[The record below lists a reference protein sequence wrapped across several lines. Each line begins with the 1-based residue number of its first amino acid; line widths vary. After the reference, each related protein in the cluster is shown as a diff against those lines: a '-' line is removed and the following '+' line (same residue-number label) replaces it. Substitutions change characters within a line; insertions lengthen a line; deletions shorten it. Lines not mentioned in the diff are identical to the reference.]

1 MGANLSNANIRT
13 EQITNQNS
21 QSTASSSQASDWDSQ
36 SSASNNQSSASSSRT
51 TASNTQSTDLNS
63 QSSASNN
70 QASAWDSQT
79 TALDSQASDSS
90 SRTSNSNTH
99 STALN
104 SQSTA
109 LDSQSSVSSSQ
120 ASASNN
126 QITALN
132 SQSTALDSQASDS
145 SSRTSNSNTH
155 STALNSQ
162 STALDSQS
170 SVSSSQASA
179 SNNQITA
186 LNSQSTALDSQSSV
200 SSSQASASNNQI
212 TDLNSQSSALDSQS
226 SGLNSHATASNSQA
240 TASNNQATASNT
252 QSTVSN
258 PQLNN
263 LENSIKEMNQINVN
277 FSAEAFDP
285 IYWANKADEVSK
297 SITPRSSVNSFSKST
312 AAYNCDEADRLAE
325 IQEVARQLVDRGIDI
340 TAGYDNWLKLGFAL
354 ADGLDEDGRDIYHQ
368 LSQLNDEYDTAECD
382 RQYTH
387 CLHGR
392 GQGITVNTFF
402 QMAKEAGIDIAQVAR
417 EQMRTHQV
425 CAISANVPSAKRIE
439 KVEKSTI
446 LGTLEEQVPRGT
458 MAQVAQTHAKTPTGY
473 TFSDKLKRDDL
484 DDITRTIFDLHHDEP
499 EKCDAMILGALNV
512 VSGLMGGANGTP
524 EHRSGVY
531 GIYDGH
537 RVYAPLYNIIYS
549 GAGNGKGNLMFNKE
563 LAYQVKKEMRSAYDA
578 EKSKYDQA
586 MAEWESKSK
595 KDRSDAPREPVYR
608 DPFVPGNSSSSA
620 VYRALD
626 ANGGWGLMFE
636 TEADTVSS
644 MIDSDYGNYSD
655 LMRKAHHHETL
666 SMNRV
671 TEKLHIDIDEPRL
684 SIFLTCTPGQLPSLF
699 PSFEN
704 GLGSRFLFYNLP
716 DEEVSFHDVFALR
729 ESPLEDTYKQ
739 LGDKLL
745 PLYHALQSRA
755 DHPIQFMLSAAQQR
769 DFLRT
774 YQQLLVE
781 QYGMQGKGIRAFVF
795 RIALESFRYAMILT
809 TLRRLSEWTASFG
822 PSTDHEIFRDEENA
836 LICDDRDFRTV
847 KTIVGCLV
855 NHTARVYAVMAK
867 EDDNPFALHGKK
879 LSADERRLYKALPE
893 GDFLTADAIE
903 TAKHLQISQRTA
915 QRMLSRFCNVY
926 RIIDPV
932 KRGVYNKPAVSD
944 NDNTNED

>member
-1 MGANLSNANIRT
+1 MREKNFKLNSMGANLSNANMRT
-13 EQITNQNS
+13 EQITNQKAQASALDS
-21 QSTASSSQASDWDSQ
+21 QTTELDTQATVLNSQASALDSQTTELDTQATVLNSQASAWDSQ
-36 SSASNNQSSASSSRT
+36 V
-51 TASNTQSTDLNS
+51 TASNTQSTELNTQASGLNS
-63 QSSASNN
+63 QVTASNTQSTELDN
-70 QASAWDSQT
+70 QA
-79 TALDSQASDSS
+79 
-90 SRTSNSNTH
+90 
-99 STALN
+99 
-104 SQSTA
+104 
-109 LDSQSSVSSSQ
+109 
-120 ASASNN
+120 
-126 QITALN
+126 
-132 SQSTALDSQASDS
+132 
-145 SSRTSNSNTH
+145 
-155 STALNSQ
+155 
-162 STALDSQS
+162 
-170 SVSSSQASA
+170 
-179 SNNQITA
+179 
-186 LNSQSTALDSQSSV
+186 SV

-212 TDLNSQSSALDSQS
+212 TDLNSQARAWDTQ
-226 SGLNSHATASNSQA
+226 ATTSNSQA
-240 TASNNQATASNT
+240 SASNNQITD
-252 QSTVSN
+252 
-258 PQLNN
+258 LK
-263 LENSIKEMNQINVN
+263 NSIKDMNQININ

-297 SITPRSSVNSFSKST
+297 SIKPRSSVNLFSKST
-312 AAYNCDEADRLAE
+312 AAYNCDEADRQAE

-340 TAGYDNWLKLGFAL
+340 TAGYNNWLNLGFAL
-354 ADGLDEDGRDIYHQ
+354 ADGLGEDGRKIYHQ

-402 QMAKEAGIDIAQVAR
+402 QMAKEGGIDLSQVAR

-425 CAISANVPSAKRIE
+425 NAISANVPSAKRIE

-446 LGTLEEQVPRGT
+446 LGTLEEQVPRDT
-458 MAQVAQTHAKTPTGY
+458 MAQVAQTHAKTPTGF
-473 TFSDKLKRDDL
+473 TFSDKLERDDL
-484 DDITRTIFDLHHDEP
+484 DDITGAIYDLHHDEP

-512 VSGLMGGANGTP
+512 ISGLMGGANGTP

-595 KDRSDAPREPVYR
+595 KDRGDAPREPVYR

-671 TEKLHIDIDEPRL
+671 TEKVHIDIDEPRL

-739 LGDKLL
+739 LGDTLL

-755 DHPIQFMLSAAQQR
+755 DHPIQFMLSDAQQR

-774 YQQLLVE
+774 YQDLLVE

-809 TLRRLSEWTASFG
+809 TLRRLSEWAASFG
-822 PSTDHEIFRDEENA
+822 PSTDHEIFRDDENA

-893 GDFLTADAIE
+893 GDFPTADAIDR
-903 TAKHLQISQRTA
+903 ADRLQISRRTA
-915 QRMLSRFCNVY
+915 QRMLNKFCNVY

-944 NDNTNED
+944 NDNTNDD

>member
-1 MGANLSNANIRT
+1 MIKKNFKLNSMGANLSNANIRT

-36 SSASNNQSSASSSRT
+36 SSASNNQASASSSRT

-120 ASASNN
+120 
-126 QITALN
+126 
-132 SQSTALDSQASDS
+132 
-145 SSRTSNSNTH
+145 
-155 STALNSQ
+155 
-162 STALDSQS
+162 S

-186 LNSQSTALDSQSSV
+186 L
-200 SSSQASASNNQI
+200 
-212 TDLNSQSSALDSQS
+212 DSQS
-226 SGLNSHATASNSQA
+226 SGLNSHATASNI
-240 TASNNQATASNT
+240 QATASNT
-252 QSTVSN
+252 QASVSN
-258 PQLNN
+258 SQATASNTQANN
-263 LENSIKEMNQINVN
+263 LKNSIKEMNQVNIN

-297 SITPRSSVNSFSKST
+297 TITPRSSVNSFSKST

-340 TAGYDNWLKLGFAL
+340 TVGYDNWLNLGFAL
-354 ADGLDEDGRDIYHQ
+354 ADGLGEDGREIYHQ

-417 EQMRTHQV
+417 EQMKTHQV
-425 CAISANVPSAKRIE
+425 NAISANVPSAKRME

-458 MAQVAQTHAKTPTGY
+458 MAQVAQTHAKTPTGF
-473 TFSDKLKRDDL
+473 TFSDKLERDDL
-484 DDITRTIFDLHHDEP
+484 DDITGAIYDLHHDEP

-595 KDRSDAPREPVYR
+595 KDRGDAPREPVYR

-739 LGDKLL
+739 LGDTLL

-755 DHPIQFMLSAAQQR
+755 DHPIQFMLSAAQQKE
-769 DFLRT
+769 FLHT

-809 TLRRLSEWTASFG
+809 TLRRLSEWADSFG
-822 PSTDHEIFRDEENA
+822 PSTDHEIFRDDENA
-836 LICDDRDFRTV
+836 LICADRDFRTV
-847 KTIVGCLV
+847 KTIVECLV

-879 LSADERRLYKALPE
+879 LSADELRLYKALPE
-893 GDFLTADAIE
+893 GDFPTADAID

-915 QRMLSRFCNVY
+915 QRMLNKFCNVY
-926 RIIDPV
+926 RIINPV

-944 NDNTNED
+944 NDNTNDD

>member
-1 MGANLSNANIRT
+1 MKTQNNMTENLPNANMET
-13 EQITNQNS
+13 YQT
-21 QSTASSSQASDWDSQ
+21 
-36 SSASNNQSSASSSRT
+36 SALDSRT
-51 TASNTQSTDLNS
+51 TA
-63 QSSASNN
+63 
-70 QASAWDSQT
+70 
-79 TALDSQASDSS
+79 
-90 SRTSNSNTH
+90 
-99 STALN
+99 
-104 SQSTA
+104 
-109 LDSQSSVSSSQ
+109 
-120 ASASNN
+120 
-126 QITALN
+126 
-132 SQSTALDSQASDS
+132 
-145 SSRTSNSNTH
+145 
-155 STALNSQ
+155 
-162 STALDSQS
+162 
-170 SVSSSQASA
+170 
-179 SNNQITA
+179 
-186 LNSQSTALDSQSSV
+186 
-200 SSSQASASNNQI
+200 
-212 TDLNSQSSALDSQS
+212 
-226 SGLNSHATASNSQA
+226 
-240 TASNNQATASNT
+240 
-252 QSTVSN
+252 SN

-263 LENSIKEMNQINVN
+263 LKNSIKEMNQININ

-285 IYWANKADEVSK
+285 IYWANKADEVRK

-312 AAYNCDEADRLAE
+312 AAYNCDEADRQAE

-340 TAGYDNWLKLGFAL
+340 TAGYNNWLNLGFAL
-354 ADGLDEDGRDIYHQ
+354 ADGLGEDGREIYHQ
-368 LSQLNDEYDTAECD
+368 LSRLNDEYDTAECD

-417 EQMRTHQV
+417 EQMKTHQV
-425 CAISANVPSAKRIE
+425 NAISANVPSAKRIE

-446 LGTLEEQVPRGT
+446 LGTLEEQVSRGT
-458 MAQVAQTHAKTPTGY
+458 MAQVAQTHAKTPIGF

-484 DDITRTIFDLHHDEP
+484 DDITGAIYDLHHDEP

-512 VSGLMGGANGTP
+512 ISGLMGGANGTP

-595 KDRSDAPREPVYR
+595 KDRGDAPREPVYR

-739 LGDKLL
+739 LGDTLL

-755 DHPIQFMLSAAQQR
+755 DHPIQFMLSAAQQK
-769 DFLRT
+769 DFLHT
-774 YQQLLVE
+774 YQDLLVE

-809 TLRRLSEWTASFG
+809 TLRRLSEWEASFG
-822 PSTDHEIFRDEENA
+822 TSTDHEIFRDDENA

-847 KTIVGCLV
+847 KTIVECLV

-879 LSADERRLYKALPE
+879 LSADELRLYKALPE
-893 GDFLTADAIE
+893 GDFLTADVLKSADR
-903 TAKHLQISQRTA
+903 LQISRRTA
-915 QRMLSRFCNVY
+915 QRILSKFCNVY

-944 NDNTNED
+944 NDNTNDD